1 MSVHGLPIDI
11 ERSRTSFVDALER
24 VWLGDIPAEHLECS
38 ASAQC
43 GPESGRSMNRLI
55 SHAYIT
61 SERCTH
67 SLISG
72 RSTSMPMTSTLHNQ
86 LSEHKRKNCVDKPAC
101 ICIAQSLLVMPP
113 STRRPLR
120 VTPESLAM
128 ASRMARVWKHV
139 ASNVARAMSSLSESV
154 LFTCY
159 C

>member
-1 MSVHGLPIDI
+1 M
-11 ERSRTSFVDALER
+11 RSRTSFVDALER
-24 VWLGDIPAEHLECS
+24 VWLGDVPAEHLECS

-43 GPESGRSMNRLI
+43 GPESGRPENRLV
-55 SHAYIT
+55 SYTRTT
-61 SERCTH
+61 SKRWTH

-72 RSTSMPMTSTLHNQ
+72 RSTSIPMTSALYYQ
-86 LSEHKRKNCVDKPAC
+86 LNVYKRKKSASEPAC